1 MRIIKQ
7 SFWAA
12 LAAVAMGAFVFA
24 ACNDNASKVGFTTQP
39 KDEVLTAKADTFL
52 LSAQTVEVPSIYS
65 RSTYTLLGQLSDP
78 LFGDLRSS
86 YVTRLRHAPG
96 FKFAHEPE
104 GKKIDSAFVEISYSS
119 WAGDSTLWA
128 KASIYEVTKPL
139 PDSHYSGDIRSYLQ
153 GAKHLGSGSYKAE
166 NKTGDHFIYIPVDK
180 AIGQRFYDAS
190 VQHPE
195 YFESQKAFEE
205 NLLRGIYVESS
216 TGSGC
221 MLSVYSTA
229 LLIYYTYTV
238 NGKTADG
245 KADSVI
251 HRRASYRFAN
261 TNQLYLSQQFD
272 HANRDELLKPNSK
285 YSFIT
290 SPLGLATEL
299 TLTKEDLNRV
309 VRSGWNPKTKRLFNE
324 AKLTLPVDI
333 PADGRTVL
341 QPPKYL
347 LLLPADSVK
356 TFFET
361 GQSHLTQPDVAFLSS
376 EYSILSREYNFSN
389 ISKLITQHIEN
400 HKSET
405 SSSIEIKQPLRL
417 LLVPVSLEG
426 GKSGSSSSDVTGV
439 AHYLFPSGVRI
450 KLDNGK
456 IRLGIVHTTYE

>member
-1 MRIIKQ
+1 
-7 SFWAA
+7 
-12 LAAVAMGAFVFA
+12 MGAFVFA

-139 PDSHYSGDIRSYLQ
+139 PDSHYSGAIRSYLQ

-400 HKSET
+400 HKSQT

>member
-1 MRIIKQ
+1 
-7 SFWAA
+7 
-12 LAAVAMGAFVFA
+12 MGAFVFA

-356 TFFET
+356 NFFET

>member
-1 MRIIKQ
+1 
-7 SFWAA
+7 
-12 LAAVAMGAFVFA
+12 MGAFVFA

-309 VRSGWNPKTKRLFNE
+309 VRSGWSPKTKRLFNE

-361 GQSHLTQPDVAFLSS
+361 GQLHLTQPDVAFLSS

-400 HKSET
+400 HKSQT

>member
-1 MRIIKQ
+1 
-7 SFWAA
+7 
-12 LAAVAMGAFVFA
+12 MGAFVFA

-153 GAKHLGSGSYKAE
+153 GAKRLGSGSYKAE

-261 TNQLYLSQQFD
+261 TNQLYLLQQFD

-309 VRSGWNPKTKRLFNE
+309 VRSGWSPKTKRLFNE

-356 TFFET
+356 NFFET

>member
-1 MRIIKQ
+1 
-7 SFWAA
+7 
-12 LAAVAMGAFVFA
+12 MGAFVFA

-309 VRSGWNPKTKRLFNE
+309 VRSGWSPKTKRLFNE

-400 HKSET
+400 HKSQT

>member
-1 MRIIKQ
+1 
-7 SFWAA
+7 
-12 LAAVAMGAFVFA
+12 MGAFVFA
-24 ACNDNASKVGFTTQP
+24 GCNDNASKVGFTTQP

-309 VRSGWNPKTKRLFNE
+309 VRSGWSPKTKRLFNE

-356 TFFET
+356 NFFET

>member
-1 MRIIKQ
+1 
-7 SFWAA
+7 
-12 LAAVAMGAFVFA
+12 MGAFVFA

-65 RSTYTLLGQLSDP
+65 RSTYTLLGQLSNP

-119 WAGDSTLWA
+119 WAGDNTLWA

-309 VRSGWNPKTKRLFNE
+309 VRSGWSPKTKRLFNE

-400 HKSET
+400 HKSQT

>member
-1 MRIIKQ
+1 
-7 SFWAA
+7 
-12 LAAVAMGAFVFA
+12 MGAFVFA
-24 ACNDNASKVGFTTQP
+24 GCNDNASKVGFTTQP

-356 TFFET
+356 NFFET

-400 HKSET
+400 HKSQT

-439 AHYLFPSGVRI
+439 AHYLFPSGARI

>member
-1 MRIIKQ
+1 
-7 SFWAA
+7 
-12 LAAVAMGAFVFA
+12 MGAFVFA

-290 SPLGLATEL
+290 SPMGLATEL

-356 TFFET
+356 NFFET

-400 HKSET
+400 HKSQT

-439 AHYLFPSGVRI
+439 AHYLFPSGARI

>member
-309 VRSGWNPKTKRLFNE
+309 VRSGWSPKTKRLFNE

-356 TFFET
+356 NFFET

-400 HKSET
+400 HKSQT

>member
-1 MRIIKQ
+1 
-7 SFWAA
+7 
-12 LAAVAMGAFVFA
+12 MGAFVFA

-309 VRSGWNPKTKRLFNE
+309 VRSGWSPKTKRLFNE

-356 TFFET
+356 SFFET

-400 HKSET
+400 HKSQT

-439 AHYLFPSGVRI
+439 AHYLFPSGARI

>member
-1 MRIIKQ
+1 
-7 SFWAA
+7 
-12 LAAVAMGAFVFA
+12 MGAFVFA
-24 ACNDNASKVGFTTQP
+24 GCNDNASKVGFTTQP

-290 SPLGLATEL
+290 SPMGLATEL

-356 TFFET
+356 NFFET

-400 HKSET
+400 HKSQT

-439 AHYLFPSGVRI
+439 AHYLFPSGARI

>member
-1 MRIIKQ
+1 
-7 SFWAA
+7 
-12 LAAVAMGAFVFA
+12 MGAFVFA

-104 GKKIDSAFVEISYSS
+104 GKKIDFAFVEISYSS

-309 VRSGWNPKTKRLFNE
+309 VRSGWSPKTKRLFNE

-400 HKSET
+400 HKSQT

>member
-65 RSTYTLLGQLSDP
+65 RSTYSLLGQLSDP

-309 VRSGWNPKTKRLFNE
+309 VRSGWSPKTKRLFNE

-426 GKSGSSSSDVTGV
+426 GKSGSSSSSVTGV

>member
-1 MRIIKQ
+1 
-7 SFWAA
+7 
-12 LAAVAMGAFVFA
+12 MGAFVFA
-24 ACNDNASKVGFTTQP
+24 GCNDNASKVGFTTQL

-166 NKTGDHFIYIPVDK
+166 NKMGDHFIYIPVDK

-309 VRSGWNPKTKRLFNE
+309 VRSGWSPKTKRLFNE

-333 PADGRTVL
+333 PAHGRTVL

-356 TFFET
+356 NFFET

-439 AHYLFPSGVRI
+439 AHYLFPSGARI

>member
-1 MRIIKQ
+1 
-7 SFWAA
+7 
-12 LAAVAMGAFVFA
+12 MGAFVFA
-24 ACNDNASKVGFTTQP
+24 GCNDNASKVGFTTQP

-166 NKTGDHFIYIPVDK
+166 NKMGDHFIYIPVDK

-309 VRSGWNPKTKRLFNE
+309 VRSGWSPKTKRLFNE

-356 TFFET
+356 NFFET

>member
-1 MRIIKQ
+1 
-7 SFWAA
+7 
-12 LAAVAMGAFVFA
+12 MGAFVFA

-309 VRSGWNPKTKRLFNE
+309 ARSGWNPKTKRLFNE

-356 TFFET
+356 NFFET

-400 HKSET
+400 HKSQT

>member
-309 VRSGWNPKTKRLFNE
+309 VRSGWSPKTKRLFNE

-400 HKSET
+400 HKSQT

>member
-1 MRIIKQ
+1 
-7 SFWAA
+7 
-12 LAAVAMGAFVFA
+12 MGAFVFA
-24 ACNDNASKVGFTTQP
+24 GCNDNASKVGFTTQP

-309 VRSGWNPKTKRLFNE
+309 VRSGWSPKTKRLFNE

-356 TFFET
+356 NFFET

-400 HKSET
+400 HKSQT

>member
-1 MRIIKQ
+1 
-7 SFWAA
+7 
-12 LAAVAMGAFVFA
+12 MGAFVFA

>member
-1 MRIIKQ
+1 MRINKQ
-7 SFWAA
+7 IFLAAAAA
-12 LAAVAMGAFVFA
+12 LVVGALTLVG
-24 ACNDNASKVGFTTQP
+24 CNDNASKVGFSTQP

-52 LSAQTVEVPSIYS
+52 LDAKTIEVPSIYS

-86 YVTRLRHAPG
+86 YATRLRHAPG
-96 FKFAHEPE
+96 FKFAHEVE

-128 KASIYEVTKPL
+128 KASVYEVKKPL
-139 PDSHYSGDIRSYLQ
+139 PDSHYSGDIKPYLE
-153 GAKHLGSGSYKAE
+153 GAKRLGSTSYRAG
-166 NKTGDHFIYIPVDK
+166 NGLGDHYIYVPVDRE
-180 AIGQRFYDAS
+180 IGQRIYEAS

-195 YFESQKAFEE
+195 FFDNQKSFEE
-205 NLLRGIYVESS
+205 NVLRGLYVEAS

-229 LLIYYTYTV
+229 LLVYYTYTEQ
-238 NGKTADG
+238 GKTADG
-245 KADSVI
+245 KADSV
-251 HRRASYRFAN
+251 HHKRASYRFAN

-272 HANRDELLKPNSK
+272 HANREALLQPNST

-299 TLTKEDLNRV
+299 TLTKEDLNKV
-309 VRSGWNPKTKRLFNE
+309 VSQGWNEKTKKLFNE

-333 PADGRTVL
+333 PADGRTAL

-347 LLLPADSVK
+347 LLLPADSVQH
-356 TFFET
+356 FFET

-389 ISKLITQHIEN
+389 ISSLITQHVVK
-400 HKSET
+400 HSASG
-405 SSSIEIKQPLRL
+405 SSAMEVKEPLHL

-426 GKSGSSSSDVTGV
+426 GKSGSSSSSVTGL

-450 KLDNGK
+450 KLDKSK
-456 IRLGIVHTTYE
+456 IHLGIIHTTYE

>member
-309 VRSGWNPKTKRLFNE
+309 VRSGWSPKTKRLFNE

>member
-1 MRIIKQ
+1 
-7 SFWAA
+7 
-12 LAAVAMGAFVFA
+12 MGAFVFA

-356 TFFET
+356 NFFET

-400 HKSET
+400 HKSQT

-439 AHYLFPSGVRI
+439 AHYLFPSGARI

>member
-1 MRIIKQ
+1 
-7 SFWAA
+7 
-12 LAAVAMGAFVFA
+12 MGAFVFA

-309 VRSGWNPKTKRLFNE
+309 VRSGWSPKTKRLFNE

-405 SSSIEIKQPLRL
+405 ASSIEIKEPLRL

>member
-1 MRIIKQ
+1 
-7 SFWAA
+7 
-12 LAAVAMGAFVFA
+12 MGAFVFA
-24 ACNDNASKVGFTTQP
+24 GCNDNASKVGFTTQP

-205 NLLRGIYVESS
+205 NLLRGTYVESS

-356 TFFET
+356 NFFET

-400 HKSET
+400 HKSQT

-439 AHYLFPSGVRI
+439 AHYLFPSGARI

>member
-1 MRIIKQ
+1 
-7 SFWAA
+7 
-12 LAAVAMGAFVFA
+12 MGAFVFA
-24 ACNDNASKVGFTTQP
+24 GCNDNASKVGFTTQP

-356 TFFET
+356 NFFET

-400 HKSET
+400 HKSQT

>member
-1 MRIIKQ
+1 
-7 SFWAA
+7 
-12 LAAVAMGAFVFA
+12 MGAFVFA

-139 PDSHYSGDIRSYLQ
+139 PDSHYSGDVRSYLQ

-309 VRSGWNPKTKRLFNE
+309 VRSGWSPKTKRLFNE

>member
-251 HRRASYRFAN
+251 YRRASYRFAN

-309 VRSGWNPKTKRLFNE
+309 VRSGWSPKTKRLFNE

>member
-1 MRIIKQ
+1 
-7 SFWAA
+7 
-12 LAAVAMGAFVFA
+12 MGAFVFA

-309 VRSGWNPKTKRLFNE
+309 VRSGWSPKTKRLFNE

-439 AHYLFPSGVRI
+439 AHYLFTSGVRI
-450 KLDNGK
+450 K
-456 IRLGIVHTTYE
+456 

>member
-1 MRIIKQ
+1 
-7 SFWAA
+7 
-12 LAAVAMGAFVFA
+12 MGAFVFA
-24 ACNDNASKVGFTTQP
+24 GCNDNASKVGFTTQP

-139 PDSHYSGDIRSYLQ
+139 PDSHCSGDIRSYLQ

-356 TFFET
+356 NFFET

-439 AHYLFPSGVRI
+439 AHYLFPSGARI

>member
-1 MRIIKQ
+1 
-7 SFWAA
+7 
-12 LAAVAMGAFVFA
+12 MGAFVFA

-309 VRSGWNPKTKRLFNE
+309 VRSGWSPKTKRLFNE

>member
-1 MRIIKQ
+1 
-7 SFWAA
+7 
-12 LAAVAMGAFVFA
+12 MGAFVFA

-139 PDSHYSGDIRSYLQ
+139 PDSHYSGDVRSYLQ

-309 VRSGWNPKTKRLFNE
+309 VRSGWSPKTKRLFNE

-400 HKSET
+400 HKSQT

>member
-1 MRIIKQ
+1 
-7 SFWAA
+7 
-12 LAAVAMGAFVFA
+12 MGAFVFA

-251 HRRASYRFAN
+251 HRRASFRFAN

-356 TFFET
+356 NFFET

-400 HKSET
+400 HKSQT

-439 AHYLFPSGVRI
+439 AHYLFPSGARI

>member
-1 MRIIKQ
+1 
-7 SFWAA
+7 
-12 LAAVAMGAFVFA
+12 MGAFVFA

-272 HANRDELLKPNSK
+272 HANRDELLKPSSK

-309 VRSGWNPKTKRLFNE
+309 VRSGWSPKTKRLFNE

-356 TFFET
+356 NFFET

>member
-1 MRIIKQ
+1 
-7 SFWAA
+7 
-12 LAAVAMGAFVFA
+12 MGAFVFA

-96 FKFAHEPE
+96 FKYAHEPE

-272 HANRDELLKPNSK
+272 HANREELLKPNTK
-285 YSFIT
+285 YSFIP

-309 VRSGWNPKTKRLFNE
+309 VRSGWSPKTKRLFNE

>member
-1 MRIIKQ
+1 
-7 SFWAA
+7 
-12 LAAVAMGAFVFA
+12 MGAFVFA

-245 KADSVI
+245 KAVSVI

-309 VRSGWNPKTKRLFNE
+309 VRSGWSPKTKRLFNE

>member
-1 MRIIKQ
+1 
-7 SFWAA
+7 
-12 LAAVAMGAFVFA
+12 MGAFVFA

-65 RSTYTLLGQLSDP
+65 RSTYTLLGQLSNP

-309 VRSGWNPKTKRLFNE
+309 VRSGWSPKTKRLFNE

-400 HKSET
+400 HKSQT

>member
-1 MRIIKQ
+1 
-7 SFWAA
+7 
-12 LAAVAMGAFVFA
+12 MGAFVFA

-309 VRSGWNPKTKRLFNE
+309 VRSGWSPKTKRLFNE
-324 AKLTLPVDI
+324 AKLPPPVDI

>member
-1 MRIIKQ
+1 
-7 SFWAA
+7 
-12 LAAVAMGAFVFA
+12 MGAFVFA

-309 VRSGWNPKTKRLFNE
+309 VRSGWSPKTKRLFNE

-356 TFFET
+356 NFFET

-400 HKSET
+400 HKSQT

>member
-1 MRIIKQ
+1 
-7 SFWAA
+7 
-12 LAAVAMGAFVFA
+12 MGAFVFA

-356 TFFET
+356 NFFET

-400 HKSET
+400 HKSQT
-405 SSSIEIKQPLRL
+405 SSSMEIKQPLRL

-439 AHYLFPSGVRI
+439 AHYLFPSGARI